1 MTGVPAGDSGGSGP
15 SPRICTSAMR
25 ARENPFRS
33 DRIERIAYRFE
44 RDTWDTL
51 LERFARLSR
60 RAAIVGPEGTG
71 KTTLLEQTA
80 GRLSEIGCN
89 AVLERMSPADGAAHA
104 GRILRRA
111 SALAARDVLL
121 LDGADHL
128 PPLAWLRLRRRTRSA
143 GGLLITS
150 HRAGMLPTLID
161 TSVSLRTVR
170 EVVAELLGGGCPAID
185 RVLPGL
191 LAGRC
196 GNVRLVLRD
205 LYDLYGRL

>member
-1 MTGVPAGDSGGSGP
+1 
-15 SPRICTSAMR
+15 MR

-33 DRIERIAYRFE
+33 DRVERIAYWFE
-44 RDTWDTL
+44 HDTWDTL

-71 KTTLLEQTA
+71 KTTLLEQMA
-80 GRLSEIGCN
+80 GRLSELGWE
-89 AVLERMSPADGAAHA
+89 AVLERMSPADGAARA
-104 GRILRRA
+104 GDMLRRA
-111 SALAARDVLL
+111 AALAPRDVLL

-161 TSVSLRTVR
+161 TSASLRIVR
-170 EVVAELLGGGCPAID
+170 DVVAGLLGGKCPAVE
-185 RVLPGL
+185 RALPGL
-191 LAGRC
+191 LAARR
-196 GNVRLVLRD
+196 GNVRLILRD